1 MPTYTPIDPIYLSP
15 GVTGGSTTWR
25 TITANQRAIYEDH
38 GPPLVSS
45 AVYAL
50 TTSSSDVVVAEWPLW
65 KNLDHQPIKTWIL
78 WSVSTGSA
86 TGTATVEVTDGS
98 GSNSAAVTTSATSP
112 GWASISVT
120 PSSSAASGSPRTVRL
135 KLKTSTGTA
144 TIYAISSHYAPAA
157 VTGIQASGYAP
168 TPEEL
173 YAANAPVSSERY
185 ARAHDG
191 PIWTVKDRPRC
202 LFSVLDDFTAAT
214 SRALMQTSSADGTL
228 VYKGALANAVGSQG
242 AKVSVYLDADGSAT
256 AAAWVDAGLGG
267 AAYLTGSGWR
277 HASIGL
283 AIGPV
288 KVTLAN
294 TGGSGNA
301 FIRAVI
307 ITRGLQS

>member
-25 TITANQRAIYEDH
+25 TITANQRAVYDDH

-45 AVYAL
+45 AIDAP
-50 TTSSSDVVVAEWPLW
+50 TTSTSDVVVAEWPLW

-78 WSVSTGSA
+78 WKVSTGSA
-86 TGTATVEVTDGS
+86 TGTATVEITDGS

-202 LFSVLDDFTAAT
+202 LFSVLDNF
-214 SRALMQTSSADGTL
+214 ADGEARSMMKTDGATFVD
-228 VYKGALANAVGSQG
+228 VYRGQVSNAVHSKGS
-242 AKVSVYLDADGSAT
+242 KVSIYFATDGSAT
-256 AAAWVDAGLGG
+256 AAAWVETVGG
-267 AAYLTGSGWR
+267 GSAYLTGSGWR
-277 HASIGL
+277 HATIGS
-283 AIGPV
+283 AVGPIRV
-288 KVTLAN
+288 KLAN
-294 TGGSGNA
+294 TGGTGNA
-301 FIRAVI
+301 MIKAVI
-307 ITRGLQS
+307 ITRGLQT

>member
-1 MPTYTPIDPIYLSP
+1 MPTYTPIDPIYLVP

-25 TITANQRAIYEDH
+25 TITANQRAVYDDH
-38 GPPLVSS
+38 GPALVSS
-45 AVYAL
+45 AVNAF

-78 WSVSTGSA
+78 WKASTGSA
-86 TGTATVEVTDGS
+86 TATATVEITDGS

-157 VTGIQASGYAP
+157 VNGIQASGYAP

-173 YAANAPVSSERY
+173 YASNAPVSSERY
-185 ARAHDG
+185 ARTADG

-202 LFSVLDDFTAAT
+202 LFSVLDDFAGNAARSMMT
-214 SRALMQTSSADGTL
+214 TDGATGVD
-228 VYKGALANAVGSQG
+228 VYRGQVSNAVHSKGS
-242 AKVSVYLDADGSAT
+242 KVSVYLAADGAAT
-256 AAAWVDAGLGG
+256 ATAWVNTPLGG
-267 AAYLTGSGWR
+267 SAYLTGAGWR
-277 HASIGL
+277 HATLGT
-283 AIGPV
+283 AIGPIRI
-288 KVTLAN
+288 KLAN
-294 TGGSGNA
+294 TGGTGNA
-301 FIRAVI
+301 MIKAVI
-307 ITRGLQS
+307 ITRGLQT